1 MSVVLGIISILC
13 RRTDRLTRQSVRY
26 WTSVL
31 LYPYPFQY
39 NIVAAAS
46 DRIFAPDV

>member
-1 MSVVLGIISILC
+1 MSVVLGIISILY

-26 WTSVL
+26 WTDVP

-39 NIVAAAS
+39 NSVAAAS
-46 DRIFAPDV
+46 DRIFATDV